1 VLEELLDGLFHIAKA
16 DGSVGEAELAYL
28 REVARIFGFE
38 EADFGRIREGHLG
51 PEVGDPYA
59 VLGITRSMDNAA
71 IKTAYRKLVRETHPD
86 RLMARGLP
94 VEFIDLATRRLA
106 AINAAYDRVSK
117 ERGIP

>member
-1 VLEELLDGLFHIAKA
+1 VVD
-16 DGSVGEAELAYL
+16 AELTYL

-38 EADFGRIREGHLG
+38 EADFVRIREGHLG

>member
-28 REVARIFGFE
+28 REVAHIFGFE
-38 EADFGRIREGHLG
+38 EADFARLRAGHLG

-59 VLGITRSMDNAA
+59 VLGVNRTMDNAA

-94 VEFIDLATRRLA
+94 VEFIDLANRHLA